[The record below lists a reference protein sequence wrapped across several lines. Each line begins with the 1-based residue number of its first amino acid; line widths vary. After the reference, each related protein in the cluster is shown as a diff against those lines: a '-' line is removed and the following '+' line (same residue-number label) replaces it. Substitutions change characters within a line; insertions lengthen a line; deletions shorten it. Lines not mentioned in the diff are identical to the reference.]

1 MVVYI
6 AGRMRGLEDFGQSKF
21 MAAEDKLVEAGHTV
35 LNPAKFPPTMPYE
48 RCMPICLAM
57 LEQADAIYVLDNWE
71 DSEGARL
78 ELAYARFQKKVVMF
92 E

>member
-1 MVVYI
+1 MVIYI

-21 MAAEDKLVEAGHTV
+21 MAAEERLKNQGYTV
-35 LNPAKFPPTMPYE
+35 LNPARLPPTMPYE

-57 LEQADAIYVLDNWE
+57 LEQADAIFLLDNWE
-71 DSEGARL
+71 SSEGARL
-78 ELAYARFQKKVVMF
+78 EHAYAQFQQKEIMF